1 MDFHIGERIYIYF
14 VNYVNTNLNLLE
26 NLFYRNPN
34 LNWVG
39 SFSCYIY
46 VIIASIMILENIFF
60 PVALIFL
67 KFCHIEGNDCSRPDM
82 KYFSVTIWWSAGH
95 NLLCWYCWYDVVQSA
110 VLGSQ
115 ILALPS
121 ISLLTDGKCLT
132 SSVAEESIPHCS
144 DRVSKL
150 PGTSANIEL
159 VPFIIYTMFNF
170 IFSLTIWLQI
180 SREIFIIFQHLCF
193 LELLGQMSSFM
204 RLFFIL

>member
-1 MDFHIGERIYIYF
+1 MEGAGLKVTRHSQWISTTESEYIYF
-14 VNYVNTNLNLLE
+14 VNYVNTNQNLLE

-95 NLLCWYCWYDVVQSA
+95 NLLCWYCWYEVVSVCSIWESNIGA
-110 VLGSQ
+110 ALNLSPDWRKMPHILGSWR
-115 ILALPS
+115 IHPAL
-121 ISLLTDGKCLT
+121 L
-132 SSVAEESIPHCS
+132 
-144 DRVSKL
+144 R
-150 PGTSANIEL
+150 
-159 VPFIIYTMFNF
+159 
-170 IFSLTIWLQI
+170 
-180 SREIFIIFQHLCF
+180 
-193 LELLGQMSSFM
+193 
-204 RLFFIL
+204 

>member
-1 MDFHIGERIYIYF
+1 MKIYF
-14 VNYVNTNLNLLE
+14 FQLL
-26 NLFYRNPN
+26 
-34 LNWVG
+34 W
-39 SFSCYIY
+39 SFWSFAILKEMT
-46 VIIASIMILENIFF
+46 VPDQIWSIFLCPSGGLQVTIFF
-60 PVALIFL
+60 VDIV
-67 KFCHIEGNDCSRPDM
+67 DM
-82 KYFSVTIWWSAGH
+82 MSS
-95 NLLCWYCWYDVVQSA
+95 QSA
-110 VLGSQ
+110 VFGSQ

-170 IFSLTIWLQI
+170 IFSLTVWLQI